1 MYFLTDN
8 LRVPTA
14 TDDLCADD
22 SSADDDIA
30 ADDHVGPLGDD
41 PSNSLPVS
49 TTDDH
54 AGPSDSLHDG
64 IQFQPS
70 GQGSGKLKVTNNI
83 VIFCHGTILF
93 NEHITLPDL
102 IFV

>member
-22 SSADDDIA
+22 SSADDIA
-30 ADDHVGPLGDD
+30 ADHVGHRGDD

-70 GQGSGKLKVTNNI
+70 SQDSGKLKVINNI
-83 VIFCHGTILF
+83 VNFCHIS
-93 NEHITLPDL
+93 NM
-102 IFV
+102 